1 MKTRE
6 TFAPIGPYLVTADEI
21 ADPHALQ
28 VRLWVN
34 GTLRQDFNTTDMI
47 CKIPRCIER
56 VSAVH
61 SLEPGDIVATGT
73 DHRGLGPFQ
82 DGDVVEIETQ
92 GLGRLRVRVQ
102 DALQRTWLLETRQ
115 ERLAKGLPAVAPQL
129 SGKYAPKTT

>member
-1 MKTRE
+1 
-6 TFAPIGPYLVTADEI
+6 
-21 ADPHALQ
+21 
-28 VRLWVN
+28 
-34 GTLRQDFNTTDMI
+34 
-47 CKIPRCIER
+47 
-56 VSAVH
+56 VSSVH
-61 SLEPGDIVATGT
+61 SLEPGDLVATGT

-129 SGKYAPKTT
+129 SGKYAPTPT